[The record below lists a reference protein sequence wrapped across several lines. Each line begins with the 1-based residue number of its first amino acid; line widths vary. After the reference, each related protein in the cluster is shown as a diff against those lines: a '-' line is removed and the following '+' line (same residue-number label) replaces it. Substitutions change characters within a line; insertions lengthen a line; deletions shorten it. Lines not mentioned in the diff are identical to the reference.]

1 MSTKGRILGAI
12 IGVFVMGLP
21 GAIIGFLA
29 GWYFIDKKENQQRNS
44 IKQAQQA
51 FQYTQ
56 GKNNDLLYGMF
67 MLLGYIAR
75 GAGAIQKEAIAQAQ
89 QYMNM
94 LKMNDTASRSQAQ
107 QAFNRGK
114 ATDFD
119 LNAEIVNIRRACMEN
134 INIVSILLELLVQM
148 ALADG
153 KISQEEYRRLLEVA
167 NGLGVPKELI
177 DRMIQMRMAEMQ
189 FRQGFYQYQYQRQQQ
204 DGDYYQENNSQYDN
218 DSSNGYEG
226 GQYQQQ
232 STASQLEEAYKIIGV
247 SPEASWE
254 EIRKAHKKLMLKYHP
269 DRLKSQG
276 IPDEMI
282 ASYAEKAKD
291 IQAAFDCIKR
301 ARGEK
306 N

>member
-1 MSTKGRILGAI
+1 MTSSKGRILGAI
-12 IGVFVMGLP
+12 IGIFIMGVP
-21 GAIIGFLA
+21 GALLGFIL
-29 GWYFIDKKENQQRNS
+29 GWYFIDRKENKERNNVE
-44 IKQAQQA
+44 QARNA
-51 FQYTQ
+51 FIYDK
-56 GKNNDLLYGMF
+56 GKNNDLLYGLF

-75 GAGAIQKEAIAQAQ
+75 GAGAIQKEAIIQAQ
-89 QYMNM
+89 NYMDI
-94 LKMNDTASRSQAQ
+94 LRMNDPASRSQAQ

-114 ATDFD
+114 ASDFD
-119 LNAEIVNIRRACMEN
+119 LNGEIINIRRACMEN

-177 DRMIQMRMAEMQ
+177 DRMIQMRIAEMQ
-189 FRQGFYQYQYQRQQQ
+189 FRQGFYQYQYQQQ
-204 DGDYYQENNSQYDN
+204 GSGYYQGGNGQYDQG
-218 DSSNGYEG
+218 SSEGYAG
-226 GQYQQQ
+226 GQSQQQ
-232 STASQLEEAYKIIGV
+232 SSASQLEEAYKIIGV
-247 SPEASWE
+247 SPDASWE
-254 EIRKAHKKLMLKYHP
+254 EVRKAHKKLMLKYHP

>member
-1 MSTKGRILGAI
+1 MSKKGRILGAI
-12 IGVFVMGLP
+12 IGLFVMGP
-21 GAIIGFLA
+21 IGAAIGFFA
-29 GWYFIDKKENQQRNS
+29 GWYFVDKKENQQRNS
-44 IKQAQQA
+44 INEAREA
-51 FQYTQ
+51 FRYSQ
-56 GKNNDLLYGMF
+56 GKNNELLYGLF

-75 GAGAIQKEAIAQAQ
+75 GAGAIQKEAILQAQ
-89 QYMNM
+89 QYMDM
-94 LKMNDTASRSQAQ
+94 LRMNDSASRSRAQ

-114 ATDFD
+114 AADFN
-119 LNAEIVNIRRACMEN
+119 LNEEIISIRHSCMEN
-134 INIVSILLELLVQM
+134 INIVSIVLELLVQM

-153 KISQEEYRRLLEVA
+153 RISEEEYRRLLEVA

-177 DRMIQMRMAEMQ
+177 DRMIQMRIAEMQ
-189 FRQGFYQYQYQRQQQ
+189 FRQGFYQYQYQQQGNGYYQ
-204 DGDYYQENNSQYDN
+204 DGNGQYDQG
-218 DSSNGYEG
+218 SSDGYAG

-232 STASQLEEAYKIIGV
+232 TSASQLKEAYKIIGV
-247 SPEASWE
+247 SPDASWE
-254 EIRKAHKKLMLKYHP
+254 EVRKAHKKLMLKYHP

>member
-1 MSTKGRILGAI
+1 MTSSKGRILGAI
-12 IGVFVMGLP
+12 IGIFIMGAP
-21 GAIIGFLA
+21 GALLGFIL
-29 GWYFIDKKENQQRNS
+29 GWYFIDRKENKERNNVE
-44 IKQAQQA
+44 QARNA
-51 FQYTQ
+51 FIYDK
-56 GKNNDLLYGMF
+56 GKNNELLYGLF

-75 GAGAIQKEAIAQAQ
+75 GAGAIQKEAIIQAQ
-89 QYMNM
+89 NYMDI
-94 LKMNDTASRSQAQ
+94 LRMNDPASRSQAQ

-114 ATDFD
+114 ASDFD
-119 LNAEIVNIRRACMEN
+119 LNSEIINIRRACMEN

-177 DRMIQMRMAEMQ
+177 DRMIQMRIAEMQ
-189 FRQGFYQYQYQRQQQ
+189 FRQGFYQYQYQQQ
-204 DGDYYQENNSQYDN
+204 GSGYYQGGNGQYDQ
-218 DSSNGYEG
+218 DSSDGYTG
-226 GQYQQQ
+226 GQSQQQ
-232 STASQLEEAYKIIGV
+232 SSASQLEEAYKIIGV
-247 SPEASWE
+247 SPDASWE
-254 EIRKAHKKLMLKYHP
+254 EVRKAHKKLMLKYHP

>member
-1 MSTKGRILGAI
+1 MSKKGRILGAI
-12 IGVFVMGLP
+12 IGLFVMGP
-21 GAIIGFLA
+21 IGAAIGFFA
-29 GWYFIDKKENQQRNS
+29 GWYFVDKKENQQRNS
-44 IKQAQQA
+44 INEAREA
-51 FQYTQ
+51 FRYSQ
-56 GKNNDLLYGMF
+56 GKNNELLYGLF

-75 GAGAIQKEAIAQAQ
+75 GAGAIQKEAILQAQ
-89 QYMNM
+89 QYMDM
-94 LKMNDTASRSQAQ
+94 LRMNDSASRSRAQ

-114 ATDFD
+114 AADFN
-119 LNAEIVNIRRACMEN
+119 LNEEIISIRHSCMEN
-134 INIVSILLELLVQM
+134 INIVSIVLELLVQM

-153 KISQEEYRRLLEVA
+153 RISEEEYRRLLEVA

-177 DRMIQMRMAEMQ
+177 DRMIQMRIAEMQ
-189 FRQGFYQYQYQRQQQ
+189 FRQGFYQYQYQQQGNGYYQGGNGQYDQGSSDGYAGGQSQQQ
-204 DGDYYQENNSQYDN
+204 TS
-218 DSSNGYEG
+218 
-226 GQYQQQ
+226 
-232 STASQLEEAYKIIGV
+232 ASQLKEAYKIIGV
-247 SPEASWE
+247 SPDASWE
-254 EIRKAHKKLMLKYHP
+254 EVRKAHKKLMLKYHP

>member
-1 MSTKGRILGAI
+1 MSKKGRILGAI
-12 IGVFVMGLP
+12 IGLFVMGP
-21 GAIIGFLA
+21 IGAAIGFFA
-29 GWYFIDKKENQQRNS
+29 GWYFVDKKENQQRNS
-44 IKQAQQA
+44 INEAREA
-51 FQYTQ
+51 FRYSQ
-56 GKNNDLLYGMF
+56 GKNNELLYGLF

-75 GAGAIQKEAIAQAQ
+75 GAGAIQKEAILQAQ
-89 QYMNM
+89 QYMDM
-94 LKMNDTASRSQAQ
+94 LRMNDSASRSRAQ

-114 ATDFD
+114 AADFN
-119 LNAEIVNIRRACMEN
+119 LNEEIISIRHSCMEN
-134 INIVSILLELLVQM
+134 INIVSIVLELLVQM

-153 KISQEEYRRLLEVA
+153 RISEEEYRRLLEVA

-177 DRMIQMRMAEMQ
+177 DRMIQMRIAEMQ
-189 FRQGFYQYQYQRQQQ
+189 FRQGFYQYQYQQQGNGYYQDGNGQYDQGSSDGYAGGQSQQQ
-204 DGDYYQENNSQYDN
+204 TS
-218 DSSNGYEG
+218 
-226 GQYQQQ
+226 
-232 STASQLEEAYKIIGV
+232 ASQLKEAYKIIGV
-247 SPEASWE
+247 SPDASWE
-254 EIRKAHKKLMLKYHP
+254 EVRKAHKKLMLKYHP

>member
-1 MSTKGRILGAI
+1 MSKKGRILGAI
-12 IGVFVMGLP
+12 IGLFVMGP
-21 GAIIGFLA
+21 IGAAIGFFA

-44 IKQAQQA
+44 INEAREA
-51 FQYTQ
+51 FRYSQ
-56 GKNNDLLYGMF
+56 GKNNELLYGLF

-75 GAGAIQKEAIAQAQ
+75 GAGAIQKEAILQAQ
-89 QYMNM
+89 QYMDM
-94 LKMNDTASRSQAQ
+94 LRMNDSASRSRAQ

-114 ATDFD
+114 AADFN
-119 LNAEIVNIRRACMEN
+119 LNEEIISIRHSCMEN
-134 INIVSILLELLVQM
+134 INIVSIVLELLVQM

-153 KISQEEYRRLLEVA
+153 RISEEEYRRLLEVA

-177 DRMIQMRMAEMQ
+177 DRMIQMRIAEMQ
-189 FRQGFYQYQYQRQQQ
+189 FRQGFYQYRQQ
-204 DGDYYQENNSQYDN
+204 GNGYYQGGNSQYDQ
-218 DSSNGYEG
+218 DSSDGYAG
-226 GQYQQQ
+226 GQSQQQ
-232 STASQLEEAYKIIGV
+232 TSASQLEEAYKIIGV
-247 SPEASWE
+247 SPDASWE
-254 EIRKAHKKLMLKYHP
+254 EVRKAHKKLMLKYHP

>member
-1 MSTKGRILGAI
+1 MSKKGRILGAI
-12 IGVFVMGLP
+12 IGLFVMGP
-21 GAIIGFLA
+21 IGAAIGFFA

-44 IKQAQQA
+44 INEAREA
-51 FQYTQ
+51 FRYSQ
-56 GKNNDLLYGMF
+56 GKNNELLYGLF

-75 GAGAIQKEAIAQAQ
+75 GAGAIQKEAILQAQ
-89 QYMNM
+89 QYMDM
-94 LKMNDTASRSQAQ
+94 LRMNDSASRSRAQ

-114 ATDFD
+114 AADFN
-119 LNAEIVNIRRACMEN
+119 LNEEIISIRHSCMEN
-134 INIVSILLELLVQM
+134 INIVSIVLELLVQM

-153 KISQEEYRRLLEVA
+153 KISEEEYRRLLEVA

-177 DRMIQMRMAEMQ
+177 DRMIQMRIAEMQ
-189 FRQGFYQYQYQRQQQ
+189 FRQGFYQYRQQ
-204 DGDYYQENNSQYDN
+204 GNGYYQGGNSQYDQ
-218 DSSNGYEG
+218 DSSDGYAG
-226 GQYQQQ
+226 GQSQQQ
-232 STASQLEEAYKIIGV
+232 TSASQLEEAYKIIGV
-247 SPEASWE
+247 SPDASWE
-254 EIRKAHKKLMLKYHP
+254 EVRKAHKKLMLKYHP

>member
-1 MSTKGRILGAI
+1 MTSSKGRILGAI
-12 IGVFVMGLP
+12 IGIFIMGVP
-21 GAIIGFLA
+21 GALLGFIL
-29 GWYFIDKKENQQRNS
+29 GWYFIDRKENKERNNVE
-44 IKQAQQA
+44 QARNA
-51 FQYTQ
+51 FIYDK
-56 GKNNDLLYGMF
+56 GKNNELLYGLF

-75 GAGAIQKEAIAQAQ
+75 GAGAIQKEAIIQAQ
-89 QYMNM
+89 NYMDI
-94 LKMNDTASRSQAQ
+94 LRMNDPASRSQAQ

-114 ATDFD
+114 ASDFD
-119 LNAEIVNIRRACMEN
+119 LNGEIINIRRACMEN

-177 DRMIQMRMAEMQ
+177 DRMIQMRIAEMQ
-189 FRQGFYQYQYQRQQQ
+189 FRQGFYQYQYQQQ
-204 DGDYYQENNSQYDN
+204 GSGYYQGGNGQYDQG
-218 DSSNGYEG
+218 SSEGYAG
-226 GQYQQQ
+226 GQSQQQ
-232 STASQLEEAYKIIGV
+232 SSASQLEEAYKIIGV
-247 SPEASWE
+247 SPDASWE
-254 EIRKAHKKLMLKYHP
+254 EVRKAHKKLMLKYHP

>member
-1 MSTKGRILGAI
+1 
-12 IGVFVMGLP
+12 
-21 GAIIGFLA
+21 
-29 GWYFIDKKENQQRNS
+29 
-44 IKQAQQA
+44 
-51 FQYTQ
+51 
-56 GKNNDLLYGMF
+56 

-75 GAGAIQKEAIAQAQ
+75 GAGAIQKEAILQAQ
-89 QYMNM
+89 QYMDM
-94 LKMNDTASRSQAQ
+94 LRMNDSASRSRAQ

-114 ATDFD
+114 AADFN
-119 LNAEIVNIRRACMEN
+119 LNEEIISIRHSCMEN
-134 INIVSILLELLVQM
+134 INIVSIVLELLVQM

-153 KISQEEYRRLLEVA
+153 KISEEEYRRLLEVA

-177 DRMIQMRMAEMQ
+177 DRMIQMRIAEMQ
-189 FRQGFYQYQYQRQQQ
+189 FRQGFYQYRQQ
-204 DGDYYQENNSQYDN
+204 GNGYYQGGNSQYDQ
-218 DSSNGYEG
+218 DSSDGYAG
-226 GQYQQQ
+226 GQSQQQ
-232 STASQLEEAYKIIGV
+232 TSASQLEEAYKIIGV
-247 SPEASWE
+247 SPDASWE
-254 EIRKAHKKLMLKYHP
+254 EVRKAHKKLMLKYHP

>member
-1 MSTKGRILGAI
+1 MSKKGRILGAI
-12 IGVFVMGLP
+12 IGLFVMGP
-21 GAIIGFLA
+21 IGAAIGFFA

-44 IKQAQQA
+44 INEAREA
-51 FQYTQ
+51 FRYSQ
-56 GKNNDLLYGMF
+56 GKNNELLYGLF

-75 GAGAIQKEAIAQAQ
+75 GAGAIQKEAILQAQ
-89 QYMNM
+89 QYMDM
-94 LKMNDTASRSQAQ
+94 LRMNDSASRSRAQ

-114 ATDFD
+114 AADFN
-119 LNAEIVNIRRACMEN
+119 LNEEIISIRHSCMEN
-134 INIVSILLELLVQM
+134 INIVSIVLELLVQM

-153 KISQEEYRRLLEVA
+153 RISEEEYRRLLEVA

-177 DRMIQMRMAEMQ
+177 DRMIQMRIAEMQ
-189 FRQGFYQYQYQRQQQ
+189 FRQGFYQYRQQ
-204 DGDYYQENNSQYDN
+204 GNGYYQGGNSQYDQ
-218 DSSNGYEG
+218 DSSDGYAG
-226 GQYQQQ
+226 GQSQQQ
-232 STASQLEEAYKIIGV
+232 TSASQLEEAYKIIGV
-247 SPEASWE
+247 SPDASWE
-254 EIRKAHKKLMLKYHP
+254 DVRKAHKKLMLKYHP

>member
-1 MSTKGRILGAI
+1 MSKKGRILGAI
-12 IGVFVMGLP
+12 IGLFVMGP
-21 GAIIGFLA
+21 IGAAIGFFA
-29 GWYFIDKKENQQRNS
+29 GWYFVDKKENQQRNS
-44 IKQAQQA
+44 INEAREA
-51 FQYTQ
+51 FRYSQ
-56 GKNNDLLYGMF
+56 GKNNELLYGLF

-75 GAGAIQKEAIAQAQ
+75 GAGAIQKEAILQAQ
-89 QYMNM
+89 QYMDM
-94 LKMNDTASRSQAQ
+94 LRMNDSASRSRAQ

-114 ATDFD
+114 AADFN
-119 LNAEIVNIRRACMEN
+119 LNEEIISIRHSCMEN
-134 INIVSILLELLVQM
+134 INIVSIVLELLVQM

-153 KISQEEYRRLLEVA
+153 RISEEEYRRLLEVA

-177 DRMIQMRMAEMQ
+177 DRMIQMRIAEMQ
-189 FRQGFYQYQYQRQQQ
+189 FRQGFYQYQYQQQGNGYYQGGNGQYDQGSSDGYAGGQSQQQ
-204 DGDYYQENNSQYDN
+204 TS
-218 DSSNGYEG
+218 
-226 GQYQQQ
+226 
-232 STASQLEEAYKIIGV
+232 ASQLNEAYKIIGV
-247 SPEASWE
+247 SPDASWE
-254 EIRKAHKKLMLKYHP
+254 DVRKAHKKLMLKYHP

>member
-1 MSTKGRILGAI
+1 MSKKGRILGAI
-12 IGVFVMGLP
+12 IGLFVMGP
-21 GAIIGFLA
+21 IGAAIGFFA
-29 GWYFIDKKENQQRNS
+29 GWYFVDKKENQQRNS
-44 IKQAQQA
+44 INEAREA
-51 FQYTQ
+51 FRYSQ
-56 GKNNDLLYGMF
+56 GKNNELLYGLF

-75 GAGAIQKEAIAQAQ
+75 GAGAIQKEAILQAQ
-89 QYMNM
+89 QYMDM
-94 LKMNDTASRSQAQ
+94 LRMNDSASRSRAQ

-114 ATDFD
+114 AADFN
-119 LNAEIVNIRRACMEN
+119 LNEEIISIRHSCMEN
-134 INIVSILLELLVQM
+134 INIVSIVLELLVQM

-153 KISQEEYRRLLEVA
+153 RISEEEYRRLLEVA

-177 DRMIQMRMAEMQ
+177 DRMIQMRIAEMQ
-189 FRQGFYQYQYQRQQQ
+189 FRQGFYQYQYQQQ
-204 DGDYYQENNSQYDN
+204 GNGYYQGGNGQYDQG
-218 DSSNGYEG
+218 SSDGYAG

-232 STASQLEEAYKIIGV
+232 TSASQLKEAYKIIGV
-247 SPEASWE
+247 SPDASWE
-254 EIRKAHKKLMLKYHP
+254 EVRKAHKKLMLKYHP

>member
-1 MSTKGRILGAI
+1 MTSSKGRILGAI
-12 IGVFVMGLP
+12 IGIFIMGVP
-21 GAIIGFLA
+21 GALLGFIL
-29 GWYFIDKKENQQRNS
+29 GWYFIDRKENKERNNVE
-44 IKQAQQA
+44 QARNA
-51 FQYTQ
+51 FIYDK
-56 GKNNDLLYGMF
+56 GKNNELLYGLF

-75 GAGAIQKEAIAQAQ
+75 GAGAIQKEAIIQAQ
-89 QYMNM
+89 NYMNI
-94 LKMNDTASRSQAQ
+94 LRMNDPASRSQAQ

-114 ATDFD
+114 ASDFD
-119 LNAEIVNIRRACMEN
+119 LNGEIINIRRACMEN

-177 DRMIQMRMAEMQ
+177 DRMIQMRIAEMQ
-189 FRQGFYQYQYQRQQQ
+189 FRQGFYQYQYQQQ
-204 DGDYYQENNSQYDN
+204 GSGYYQGGNGQYDQG
-218 DSSNGYEG
+218 SSEGYAG
-226 GQYQQQ
+226 GQSQQQ
-232 STASQLEEAYKIIGV
+232 SSASQLEEAYKIIGV
-247 SPEASWE
+247 SPDASWE
-254 EIRKAHKKLMLKYHP
+254 EVRKAHKKLMLKYHP